1 MPKKDIPVIS
11 YRWFAWILAIV
22 LLLVGAGA
30 FIVNGGFNLG
40 VDFESGLSQ
49 RIQVAPVGLSVSYSG
64 SEDAVLSISGSALT
78 LEVRGSEGV
87 LVKTFKS
94 SSYPTAADLAV
105 ALNEIDKID
114 AVAPNGG
121 FETADLI
128 SGYGFPATLSEVPTK
143 LNFKTSGSVSIE
155 DIRAAL
161 DDLGNV
167 KVQTMGASDA
177 QMFQVR
183 LGIKDND
190 TQASME
196 NAVRLALAD
205 HFGEGSVVV
214 LASDYI
220 GAKFS
225 KTLVS
230 SSVLAIIVAMALILV
245 YIWFRFRIA
254 YALSSLIALVHDVL
268 MLLGVIALFRFE
280 FSSTTVA
287 ALLTIIGYSL
297 NNTIVIFDRIRENV
311 SLDMKAPLS
320 VQINKSV
327 TQSLSRTVMSAAT
340 TLVAILPLAI
350 FATGD
355 IRMFA
360 VNMGF
365 GILFGTFS
373 SNLLAPAMLYW
384 ISKAQKKDNVVE
396 KAVTAK

>member
-1 MPKKDIPVIS
+1 MPKKDIPVIRF
-11 YRWFAWILAIV
+11 RWFAWILAIV
-22 LLLVGAGA
+22 LLLVGGGA

-49 RIQVAPVGLSVSYSG
+49 RIQVAPVGLTVSYSG
-64 SEDAVLSISGSALT
+64 SEDAVLSISGSALN
-78 LEVRGSEGV
+78 LEIRGSEGV
-87 LVKTFKS
+87 LIKTFKS
-94 SSYPTAADLAV
+94 SSYPTAADLAAALNAVDKITAV
-105 ALNEIDKID
+105 ALN
-114 AVAPNGG
+114 GS
-121 FETADLI
+121 FETSDLI
-128 SGYGFPATLSEVPTK
+128 SGYGFPATLSEEPTK
-143 LNFKTSGSVSIE
+143 LNFKASGTASIE
-155 DIRAAL
+155 DIRKAL
-161 DDLGNV
+161 ADLGNV
-167 KVQTMGASDA
+167 KVQTMGSSDA

-183 LGIKDND
+183 LGIKDDD

-196 NAVRLALAD
+196 ENVRLALAS
-205 HFGEGSVVV
+205 HFGEGAVVV

-254 YALSSLIALVHDVL
+254 YAVSALIALVHDVL

-311 SLDMKAPLS
+311 TLDKSAPLS
-320 VQINKSV
+320 VLIDKSV
-327 TQSLSRTVMSAAT
+327 TQSLSRTVMSAVT

-365 GILFGTFS
+365 GILFGTYS

-384 ISKAQKKDNVVE
+384 ISKAQNKDNV
-396 KAVTAK
+396 AVKGK